1 MEQSNLIELNHVME
15 VTSRVLK
22 ILKINWIRNY
32 KISCMFSDGQS
43 RIIEFKKFF
52 NVKKIK
58 NPSHPIN
65 KLLLNQEE
73 FSKVKIIGNSIG
85 WENIGINSTDE
96 EGRDLFLPFHLDP
109 IVLFQNSILDEEEN
123 FDLGKFI
130 KNERKKAGLTQEKLA
145 KRIGTNKAYISKIE
159 NNNTDIEFLTLYKII
174 KAGFRKE
181 FNIQLGL
188 ETKPYIIRE
197 EVIISSEADIL
208 QKKMSNKDQ
217 IEDSTKVIEKKK

>member
-1 MEQSNLIELNHVME
+1 MEI
-15 VTSRVLK
+15 TSRILK
-22 ILKINWIRNY
+22 ILKINWVKDF

-43 RIIEFKKFF
+43 RIVDFKKFF
-52 NVKKIK
+52 VEKEIK

-65 KLLLNQEE
+65 KLLSSQEE

-85 WENIGINSTDE
+85 WEDIGINSTDE
-96 EGRDLFLPFHLDP
+96 EGKDLFLPFHLDP
-109 IVLFQNSILDEEEN
+109 IVLSQNSVLDNAEN

-174 KAGFRKE
+174 KAGFQKE
-181 FNIQLGL
+181 FNIQLGV
-188 ETKPYIIRE
+188 ETK
-197 EVIISSEADIL
+197 SSVVQDD
-208 QKKMSNKDQ
+208 K
-217 IEDSTKVIEKKK
+217 